1 MVIRMNLDKIAKEIS
16 YLDFRGVDPD
26 NTDEACYNLA
36 RDLYDAS
43 DDEAEQIVKIIM
55 DKYVQNIDGY

>member
-1 MVIRMNLDKIAKEIS
+1 MNKKELDAIAEKIS

-43 DDEAEQIVKIIM
+43 DDEANEIVEIIM
-55 DKYVQNIDGY
+55 DKYVRNIDG

>member
-1 MVIRMNLDKIAKEIS
+1 MNKKELDAIAEKIS
-16 YLDFRGVDPD
+16 HLDFRGVDPD
-26 NTDEACYNLA
+26 DTDEACYNLA

-43 DDEAEQIVKIIM
+43 DDEANEIVDIIM